1 MSKRASLLAITSG
14 LLLAAAG
21 CEAPQGAAA
30 AQTGATRPTP
40 SGLPVPRW
48 VTLKFGEVNA
58 RGGPGDDH
66 RKLWV
71 YRVKG
76 LPVQVV
82 AETKDWRRICD
93 GEGGLS
99 WVHKRVVDGKR
110 NVLNLSGAPVP
121 LHAKERA
128 DSPARAYL
136 AVGAMAAVDRCK
148 GEWCRVEAGSVKGW
162 APPGQLWGTVET
174 PLCKAKRRR

>member
-1 MSKRASLLAITSG
+1 
-14 LLLAAAG
+14 
-21 CEAPQGAAA
+21 
-30 AQTGATRPTP
+30 
-40 SGLPVPRW
+40 

-128 DSPARAYL
+128 DSRRAPTSRRSDGGGGPL
-136 AVGAMAAVDRCK
+136 QG
-148 GEWCRVEAGSVKGW
+148 RVVPGRGGSVKGW

-174 PLCKAKRRR
+174 PLCRPASALTRSDG